1 MERIATLTMNPSID
15 LHTTVNKVTPTAKV
29 RCTPACRE
37 PGGGGINV
45 ARAIRKLGG
54 RALAIY
60 PSGGETGQLL
70 HSLLQEEGVPDQRVC
85 IGGLTRENVSIFE
98 RSTGEQ
104 YRFVLP
110 GPSMDDG
117 EWRRVLD
124 QVVRLADDLDYLVA
138 SGSLPSSVPVEF
150 YAKLARGL
158 RGTGTQMILDTS
170 GDPLQAALEEG
181 VYLVKPNVR
190 ELEQLTSRQLA
201 AASEREDAC
210 RLLVQA
216 GNAQVVALTLE
227 HEGALLTWDK
237 GRLTVPGLAVSV
249 ASTVGAG
256 DSFVGGMVLALA
268 RGASLEEAFRRGC
281 ASGSAAAMTEGSEL
295 CRRSDAESLYE
306 RIRSEEERGRHS
318 PAEEN

>member
-15 LHTTVNKVTPTAKV
+15 LHTAVERVMPTAKV

-45 ARAIRKLGG
+45 ARAVRKLGG
-54 RALAIY
+54 WALAIY

-70 HSLLQEEGVPDQRVC
+70 HSLLQEEGVPDQRVS

-104 YRFVLP
+104 YRFVMP

-124 QVVRLADDLDYLVA
+124 QVVRLAEDLDFVVA
-138 SGSLPSSVPVEF
+138 SGSLPSGVPVEF

-158 RGTGTQMILDTS
+158 RDTNTQLILDTS

-201 AASEREDAC
+201 AAPEREEAC
-210 RLLVQA
+210 RMLVQ
-216 GNAQVVALTLE
+216 GGGAQVVALTLE
-227 HEGALLTWDK
+227 HEGALLMWDK
-237 GRLTVPGLAVSV
+237 GKLTVPGLAVPV

-256 DSFVGGMVLALA
+256 DSFVAGMVLAMA

-281 ASGSAAAMTEGSEL
+281 ASGSAAVMTEGSEL

-306 RIRSEEERGRHS
+306 RIC
-318 PAEEN
+318 AEEGRGYQSSAGEN